1 MWEPIN
7 CVFLST
13 CPTVVLIILG
23 KLHEDEGHTEMKST
37 SWSPGTHYVDEANLA
52 AAFFDGAARGG
63 DAPLFYEKREQIWQ
77 CYSWNEVAD
86 AVRRLARVLVDA
98 GVSAGD
104 RVMISAENRP
114 EWAVADLAIMAIGG
128 IVVPAYV
135 TNTEDDHFF
144 IMDHSGATAAITS
157 GGLLGARIALA
168 ASRKSGLHTLILMD
182 DDVAVPSVG
191 SINVRFWSDTVET
204 AEPLSDLDKRIAAQK
219 SDDVCC
225 FIYTSGT
232 GGRPKGVMLT
242 HRSIQANIT
251 AALELLEEGGVSG
264 EQRFLS
270 LLPLSHSYEHT
281 AGMHLPFQSN
291 SEVWFCESTEQ
302 IAANLIEVSPTLMTA
317 VPRLYEVLHDRIMRG
332 VRSKGGISEKLFM
345 LTVRLGRKRIAG
357 RHLLP
362 HEMIFDLILERLVR
376 ANVRQRLGGE
386 LRYFISGGAALS
398 PEIGNFFMALG
409 IKLLQGYGQTEASPL
424 ISANRPGKIKIETVG
439 PPVAGIEVKIA
450 EDKEILVRGDALMK
464 GYWRDDASTR
474 ATIRNG
480 WLYTGDL
487 GSVDSDGYLTIT
499 GRKKDIIVNSGGD
512 NIAPGRVEALL
523 TIEPE
528 IEQAM
533 VDGDQRPWLSAVIVP
548 ADDIRHLAT
557 SPDTLQTMIADAVE
571 RANSR
576 LSQIERVRR
585 FIIADES
592 FNIENG
598 QMTATLKVR
607 RHVVRNI
614 YQERLA
620 ALYPKK

>member
-1 MWEPIN
+1 MSGQRWP
-7 CVFLST
+7 S
-13 CPTVVLIILG
+13 
-23 KLHEDEGHTEMKST
+23 
-37 SWSPGTHYVDEANLA
+37 GTHYVKEANLP
-52 AAFFDGAARGG
+52 AAFFKGAVVGG
-63 DAPLFYEKREQIWQ
+63 DAPLLFEKHKNEWHSH
-77 CYSWNEVAD
+77 SWNEVAES
-86 AVRRLARVLVDA
+86 VRRLANVLVSA
-98 GVSAGD
+98 GIKPGD
-104 RVMISAENRP
+104 RVMISSENRP
-114 EWAVADLAIMAIGG
+114 EWAIADLAVMSVGA

-135 TNTEDDHFF
+135 TNTEDDHYY
-144 IMDHSGATAAITS
+144 IMDHSGATAIITS
-157 GGLLGARIALA
+157 GGTLATRIWLA
-168 ASRKSGLHTLILMD
+168 ANRKPGIHTFIVMD
-182 DDVAVPSVG
+182 DDDTLPERAKPRIQFWNDVVG
-191 SINVRFWSDTVET
+191 NAAPLASIDQLIGRQN
-204 AEPLSDLDKRIAAQK
+204 P
-219 SDDVCC
+219 DDVCC

-242 HRSIQANIT
+242 HRSIQANIN
-251 AALELLEEGGVSG
+251 AAIELLTEGQVESD
-264 EQRFLS
+264 QRFLS

-281 AGMHLPFQSN
+281 AGMHLPFQIN
-291 SEVWFCESTEQ
+291 SEVWYCESTEQ
-302 IAANLIEVSPTLMTA
+302 IAANLVEVSPTLMTA

-332 VRSKGGISEKLFM
+332 VRAKGGISEKLFM
-345 LTVRLGRKRIAG
+345 SAIWLGRKKIAG
-357 RHLLP
+357 KHLLP
-362 HEMIFDLILERLVR
+362 HEMILDMIVERLVR
-376 ANVRQRLGGE
+376 AKVRKRLGGR
-386 LRYFISGGAALS
+386 LRYFISGGAALNS
-398 PEIGNFFMALG
+398 EIGTFFMALG

-424 ISANRPGKIKIETVG
+424 ISANRPGLIKIETVG
-439 PPVAGIEVKIA
+439 PPVSGVEVKIA
-450 EDKEILVRGDALMK
+450 DDGEILARGDALMK
-464 GYWRDDASTR
+464 GYWRDQASTR

-487 GSVDSDGYLTIT
+487 GSIDTDGYLTIT

-548 ADDIRHLAT
+548 SEDIRRHAT

-592 FNIENG
+592 FNTDNG

-607 RHVVRNI
+607 RHVVRTV
-614 YQERLA
+614 YGERLA

>member
-1 MWEPIN
+1 MN
-7 CVFLST
+7 
-13 CPTVVLIILG
+13 
-23 KLHEDEGHTEMKST
+23 TECSKT
-37 SWSPGTHYVDEANLA
+37 KAASWPPGTHYVDEANLA
-52 AAFFDGAARGG
+52 AAFFNGVAGGG
-63 DAPLFYEKREQIWQ
+63 DEPLMFEKREQAW
-77 CYSWNEVAD
+77 YGLSWNEVAD
-86 AVRRLARVLVDA
+86 SVRRLASVLVDA
-98 GVSAGD
+98 GVGAGD
-104 RVMISAENRP
+104 RVMVAAENRP
-114 EWAVADLAIMAIGG
+114 EWAIADLAIMAIGA

-135 TNTEDDHFF
+135 TNTEDDHYF
-144 IMDHSGATAAITS
+144 IMDHSGAAAVITS
-157 GGLLGARIALA
+157 GGQLAVRIALA
-168 ASRKSGLHTLILMD
+168 ASRTLGVHTMFLMD
-182 DDVAVPSVG
+182 DDTTVKTRT
-191 SINVRFWSDTVET
+191 SIKINYWNKVIEAAR
-204 AEPLSDLDKRIAAQK
+204 PLDDLDRRVDAQK
-219 SDDVCC
+219 PDDVCC

-251 AALELLEEGGVSG
+251 AALALLEEGKVAS

-302 IAANLIEVSPTLMTA
+302 IAANLVEVSPTLMTA

-332 VRSKGGISEKLFM
+332 IKAKGGLSEKLFM
-345 LTVRLGRKRIAG
+345 LAVTLGQKKLAG
-357 RHLLP
+357 RTLMP
-362 HEMIFDLILERLVR
+362 HEAIMDLVVDKLVR
-376 ANVRQRLGGE
+376 TKVRKRLGGE

-398 PEIGNFFMALG
+398 PEIGTFFMALG

-424 ISANRPGKIKIETVG
+424 ISANRPSKIKIETVG
-439 PPVAGIEVKIA
+439 PPVAGVEIKIA

-464 GYWRDDASTR
+464 GYWHDEASTR

-487 GSVDSDGYLTIT
+487 GSVDEDGYLTIT
-499 GRKKDIIVNSGGD
+499 GRKKDIIVNSGGE

-548 ADDIRHLAT
+548 AEDIRRLAT
-557 SPDTLQTMIADAVE
+557 APDTVQTMVADAVE

-576 LSQIERVRR
+576 LSQIERVRH

-592 FNIENG
+592 FNIDNG

-607 RHVVRNI
+607 RHVVRKI
-614 YQERLA
+614 YGDRLA

>member
-1 MWEPIN
+1 MRTKAKMN
-7 CVFLST
+7 ALSW
-13 CPTVVLIILG
+13 P
-23 KLHEDEGHTEMKST
+23 
-37 SWSPGTHYVDEANLA
+37 PGRHYIKEANLS
-52 AAFFDGAARGG
+52 AAFFASVNKGG
-63 DAPLFYEKREQIWQ
+63 DSPLLYEKRGETWQ
-77 CYSWNEVAD
+77 GRSWNEVAD
-86 AVRRLARVLVDA
+86 SVKRLANVLAEA
-98 GVSAGD
+98 GVKVGD

-114 EWAVADLAIMAIGG
+114 EWAIADLAIMAIGA

-144 IMDHSGATAAITS
+144 IMDHSDATAVITS
-157 GGLLGARIALA
+157 GGVLASRIAHA
-168 ASRKSGLHTLILMD
+168 ASRKAEIHTLILMD
-182 DDVAVPSVG
+182 DDATVPDIKSINIHHWNKVVAV
-191 SINVRFWSDTVET
+191 
-204 AEPLSDLDKRIAAQK
+204 AEPLADLDQRIAAQK
-219 SDDVCC
+219 PDDVCC

-251 AALELLEEGGVSG
+251 AAQELLDEGKVASG
-264 EQRFLS
+264 QRFLS

-302 IAANLIEVSPTLMTA
+302 IATNLVEVSPTLMTA

-332 VRSKGGISEKLFM
+332 VRAKGGISEKLFM
-345 LTVRLGRKRIAG
+345 LAVRLGRKKLAG
-357 RHLLP
+357 KHLLP
-362 HEMIFDLILERLVR
+362 HEIIMNLVVDRLVR
-376 ANVRQRLGGE
+376 AKVRQRLGGN

-398 PEIGNFFMALG
+398 QDIGTFFMALG

-439 PPVAGIEVKIA
+439 PPVAGVEVKIA
-450 EDKEILVRGDALMK
+450 EDNEILVRGDALMK
-464 GYWRDDASTR
+464 GYWRDEASTR
-474 ATIRNG
+474 VTIRNG

-487 GSVDSDGYLTIT
+487 GSIDADGYLTIT

-512 NIAPGRVEALL
+512 NIAPSRVEALL
-523 TIEPE
+523 SIEPE
-528 IEQAM
+528 IEQVM

-548 ADDIRHLAT
+548 AEDIRRLAT
-557 SPDTLQTMIADAVE
+557 SPDTLQTMVADAVE

-592 FNIENG
+592 FNIDNG

-607 RHVVRNI
+607 RHVVRKV
-614 YQERLA
+614 YSERLA